1 MLKPIIKARTN
12 KSSNIVAFCWVWHQ
26 ISISS
31 FKWFWSDFYD
41 SNTTIFIIA
50 IWQLFAGLHPPLFC
64 TTSVFL
70 CWNADL
76 SAQVAGQ
83 VWEGHGPL
91 QGRTRA
97 DPPVLPIS
105 SNTLVKLNGGK
116 YWHSHANT
124 LTHTQ
129 LQPPLPSG
137 CFPAPC
143 SSKKTLTEAKFSGD
157 TWSASHCAGFVC
169 VVFGRRV
176 ANHKL
181 SDDFHSQTCYWH
193 QDDPSWALMA
203 CQHGDSRAAWSSTC
217 QVLQR
222 LSAGAPCHRRGA
234 SEGPR
239 VAGWLACFSW
249 QPCEEELLSEVEN

>member
-1 MLKPIIKARTN
+1 MTLFDLKLCLIKHWQACPIIKAKTN

-26 ISISS
+26 ISISIS
-31 FKWFWSDFYD
+31 TFCWTS
-41 SNTTIFIIA
+41 S
-50 IWQLFAGLHPPLFC
+50 GLHCSELPLCFC
-64 TTSVFL
+64 AGMPTSQPEWRDRFGKGTAR
-70 CWNADL
+70 CREWA
-76 SAQVAGQ
+76 
-83 VWEGHGPL
+83 
-91 QGRTRA
+91 RA
-97 DPPVLPIS
+97 DPPALPIS

-137 CFPAPC
+137 CFPALC
-143 SSKKTLTEAKFSGD
+143 SSKKTPSEAKFSGD
-157 TWSASHCAGFVC
+157 TWSASHCAAFVC
-169 VVFGRRV
+169 VVFGRHV

-203 CQHGDSRAAWSSTC
+203 CQRADRRPASSSTC

-222 LSAGAPCHRRGA
+222 ASAGAPCHRRGA

-239 VAGWLACFSW
+239 VAGWLACFPW